1 MSKNETIGN
10 FLDALASGNPTPG
23 GGGAAA
29 LIGATGA
36 ALVSMVCNLT
46 IGRKKFAEAEEELKA
61 TLAKA
66 EALRAEL
73 IKGIDDDAVVFGS
86 VMAAYGLPKETDEQ
100 KAARTAAIQA
110 ALRDATSAPKACAK
124 AAAEVVELSEIVARK
139 GNPNVASDAGVAAL
153 AGIASLRSAYLNVAI
168 NANAMTDRAFADQ
181 ALAEVAAL
189 VTAKTAQAEEVLSIV
204 DSKGS

>member
-46 IGRKKFAEAEEELKA
+46 IGRKKFVEVEEELKA
-61 TLAKA
+61 TLAGA

-86 VMAAYGLPKETDEQ
+86 VMAAYGLPKDTDEQ
-100 KAARTAAIQA
+100 KTARTAAIQA
-110 ALRDATSAPKACAK
+110 ALREATSVPRACAK
-124 AAAEVVELSEIVARK
+124 AAAEVVALSEIVARK

-153 AGIASLRSAYLNVAI
+153 AGIAALRSAYLNVAV
-168 NANAMTDRAFADQ
+168 NANAMTDRVFADE
-181 ALAEVAAL
+181 ALAEVRAL
-189 VTAKTAQAEEVLSIV
+189 VAVKTAQAEEVLGIV
-204 DSKGS
+204 AGKG

>member
-10 FLDALASGNPTPG
+10 FLEALASGNPTPG

-66 EALRAEL
+66 EALRVEL
-73 IKGIDDDAVVFGS
+73 IKGIDDDAAVFGA
-86 VMAAYGLPKETDEQ
+86 VMGAYGLPKDTDEQ
-100 KAARTAAIQA
+100 KAARTDAIQA
-110 ALRDATSAPKACAK
+110 ALREATSVPRACAR
-124 AAAEVVELSEIVARK
+124 AAAEVVALSEIVAAK

-153 AGIASLRSAYLNVAI
+153 AGIAALRSAYLNVAV
-168 NANAMTDRAFADQ
+168 NANAMTDRAFAEE

-189 VTAKTAQAEEVLSIV
+189 VAEKDKQAEAVLTAVSR
-204 DSKGS
+204 